1 MGVPRTEQA
10 WAAYVAE
17 LDESARSA
25 HGAMGADGPVGPEPR
40 KPKRVTTEELDA
52 IIASATRRRGKKG
65 ATSGVMRGLEC
76 TSMVLEFV
84 GSMASDPVYAVLMF
98 ALVIVNARG
107 DLARSVGAAMGVI
120 MEIAGACMR
129 IDNSEIEIAARATM
143 ARFFAPMS
151 TDKKHDAFACLMYAC
166 ARHATHI
173 GVSVGAYY
181 GHDAIASLSLAV
193 AGIAQEY
200 TQIDDLELCAAE
212 SPERE
217 TYHGVT
223 ELIANVVK
231 LETVLRLVPGI
242 AAVVRQ
248 AFPAEQNTVYSPMY
262 ATHVVALVE
271 TIKEYLADL
280 ADHLAD
286 YVPGPVRAVLDT
298 VREYHKMRLIF
309 YLLLALKYSSGDGS
323 WSFLD
328 TMLMLECPLCARVVA
343 RVRADTAP

>member
-1 MGVPRTEQA
+1 M
-10 WAAYVAE
+10 
-17 LDESARSA
+17 
-25 HGAMGADGPVGPEPR
+25 
-40 KPKRVTTEELDA
+40 TTEELDA

-84 GSMASDPVYAVLMF
+84 GSMASDPLYAVLMF
-98 ALVIVNARG
+98 ALVMVNARG

-181 GHDAIASLSLAV
+181 HGHDAIASLSLAV
-193 AGIAQEY
+193 AGVAQEY

-231 LETVLRLVPGI
+231 LETVLRLAPGI

-248 AFPAEQNTVYSPMY
+248 AFPVEQNTVYSPMY

-271 TIKEYLADL
+271 TIKDRLADYV
-280 ADHLAD
+280 ADYAD
-286 YVPGPVRAVLDT
+286 YVPGPVRAVLDK
-298 VREYHKMRLIF
+298 VREYHRVRMIF
-309 YLLLALKYSSGDGS
+309 YLLLALKYSAEDGS

-328 TMLMLECPLCARVVA
+328 MMLMLECPLCARIVA